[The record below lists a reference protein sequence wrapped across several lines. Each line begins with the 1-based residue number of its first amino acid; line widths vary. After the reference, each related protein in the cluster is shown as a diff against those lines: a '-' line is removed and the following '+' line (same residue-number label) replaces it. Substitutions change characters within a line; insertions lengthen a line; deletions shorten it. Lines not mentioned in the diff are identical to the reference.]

1 MPYYT
6 DHNSSLFCSNIEI
19 SYNKMIECREIVNQV
34 KEEVRQESLA
44 NEQTIMQNIVETP
57 ECLEC
62 KSLQKEFE
70 KNPGGKPISKTGLI
84 LAGITG
90 GAALT
95 LSAICLPF
103 VTPALRRYCLPYVPA
118 TNQQVEN
125 VLKALSKSNKH
136 HPNTQKLVD
145 IGSGDGR
152 IVIASAKAGYQAHGI
167 ELNMWLV
174 LYSRWRTL
182 FSQGLK
188 GKATFAKQDLW
199 KSNLSKFQKVVIF
212 GVEEMMPDLEKKL
225 TKELLHESEVLA
237 CRFPFPN
244 WIPDQVIGEGI
255 DSVWLYKI
263 NKPNNFWS

>member
-1 MPYYT
+1 MRYYT
-6 DHNSSLFCSNIEI
+6 DHASSLFCSNIEI
-19 SYNKMIECREIVNQV
+19 FYNKMIECREIVNQV

-118 TNQQVEN
+118 TSQQVDN

-188 GKATFAKQDLW
+188 GNATFAKQDLW

>member
-1 MPYYT
+1 M
-6 DHNSSLFCSNIEI
+6 
-19 SYNKMIECREIVNQV
+19 
-34 KEEVRQESLA
+34 A
-44 NEQTIMQNIVETP
+44 ETS

-62 KSLQKEFE
+62 KSLQQEFE

-118 TNQQVEN
+118 TNQQVDN

-136 HPNTQKLVD
+136 PPNTQKLVD

-174 LYSRWRTL
+174 LYSKWRTL

-199 KSNLSKFQKVVIF
+199 KSNLF
-212 GVEEMMPDLEKKL
+212 LEKPIKTL
-225 TKELLHESEVLA
+225 GNLCYFFGFALKTNIKT
-237 CRFPFPN
+237 
-244 WIPDQVIGEGI
+244 
-255 DSVWLYKI
+255 
-263 NKPNNFWS
+263 NKRSRLMNK